1 MSETRP
7 LSARYGLTEER
18 IVVIGASNPEVGRMV
33 GTGLLGFIDRNESI
47 KTFCGKPVWGWD
59 GLDPLIDQGC
69 VFINGVSRDTKT
81 RKEVTD
87 TVLEA
92 GGRFINLTHPSV
104 DLTDVRIGQGVYIQ
118 EGCIIQAG
126 CEIGDMAALHLGC
139 LVAHG
144 TKIGAHAFTTAGT
157 LISGDCEIGEGAFI
171 GVHAT
176 VLPRLKVGAWATV
189 GAGAVV
195 TKDVPGG
202 ATVVGVPAQVLK
214 SAPW

>member
-1 MSETRP
+1 M
-7 LSARYGLTEER
+7 
-18 IVVIGASNPEVGRMV
+18 
-33 GTGLLGFIDRNESI
+33 
-47 KTFCGKPVWGWD
+47 WGWD
-59 GLDPLIDQGC
+59 GLDPLIAQGC

-81 RKEVTD
+81 TLQGEVTD
-87 TVLEA
+87 RMVLEA
-92 GGRFINLTHPSV
+92 GGRFINLIHPSV

-176 VLPRLKVGAWATV
+176 ILPRLKIGVLGRRWA
-189 GAGAVV
+189 
-195 TKDVPGG
+195 
-202 ATVVGVPAQVLK
+202 LEL
-214 SAPW
+214 